1 MAWTEANQKR
11 WLELERLERKGY
23 GFNEDSLNELLKLRA
38 ELCSYQYELLTS
50 SYLDDCPDD
59 LRHTQ
64 EELHDAWW
72 KGCNAGASAQAV
84 ANDLFEEFRNSF
96 NQPESKDE
104 E

>member
-1 MAWTEANQKR
+1 MAWTEADQKR
-11 WLELERLERKGY
+11 WLELEKIFREGDLSAIG
-23 GFNEDSLNELLKLRA
+23 DDELLKLRS
-38 ELCSYQYELLTS
+38 ELCSYQYELHTS
-50 SYLDDCPDD
+50 SYFDDCPDD

-64 EELHDAWW
+64 EEVMSAWW

-96 NQPESKDE
+96 NQPKSKDE